1 MLLPIAL
8 AACGGALDPVVASK
22 TDYELYRRTRLAP
35 TLEQRL
41 AASHEYLQTQPEG
54 RFRRDVERW
63 FVAAERAYVARAGDQ
78 LERLRAYL
86 DTLPN
91 GPHAK
96 QVADRIVE
104 LELARE
110 YARRRD
116 ERLTEQ
122 ARAVEEKLSDA
133 ASMRQS
139 VVDALSSWSRHLS
152 GIRSFGQPTSA
163 LDHELIYA
171 WRIEEPAARCVAEIC
186 RKSIGLPYA
195 IPDSGRQAPRKA
207 LLDVVIELERGGVA
221 RALLA
226 GPDLFSRV
234 GEALELRPVR
244 PSDAQARAEAIAR
257 SLAVV
262 EAAIEA
268 RLPAASCA
276 REAVSPTVLERRCH
290 GVVLRMV
297 AAPDAET
304 DDRIEV
310 VPEPAP

>member
-1 MLLPIAL
+1 L
-8 AACGGALDPVVASK
+8 LDPVVASK
-22 TDYELYRRTRLAP
+22 PDYELYRKTRIAP

-41 AASHEYLQTQPEG
+41 AASAEYLRTHPGG
-54 RFRRDVERW
+54 RFRREVERW
-63 FVAAERAYVARAGDQ
+63 FEPAERAYFAQARGDRA
-78 LERLRAYL
+78 RLQAYL
-86 DTLPN
+86 ETLPN

-96 QVADRIVE
+96 QAAEQIVE
-104 LELARE
+104 LELVRE
-110 YARRRD
+110 YARRRE

-122 ARAVEEKLSDA
+122 ARAVEEKLADA
-133 ASMRQS
+133 SSMRQS
-139 VVDALSSWSRHLS
+139 VVDALAAWSRHLS

-163 LDHELIYA
+163 LDHELIFA
-171 WRIEEPAARCVAEIC
+171 WRLEEPAARCAGDLC
-186 RKSIGLPYA
+186 KKSLGLPYA

-262 EAAIEA
+262 QAAIEP
-268 RLPAASCA
+268 RLPASRCA
-276 REAVSPTVLERRCH
+276 REAISPIVLERRCD
-290 GVVLRMV
+290 GVVLRMI
-297 AAPDAET
+297 AASNAEQ
-304 DDRIEV
+304 DDRVEV
-310 VPEPAP
+310 SPERSP